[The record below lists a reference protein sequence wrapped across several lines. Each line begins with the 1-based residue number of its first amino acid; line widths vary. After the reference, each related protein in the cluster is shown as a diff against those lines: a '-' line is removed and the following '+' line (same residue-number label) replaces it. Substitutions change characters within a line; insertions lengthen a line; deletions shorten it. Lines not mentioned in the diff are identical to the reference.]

1 MVKKRINFIKMSGGG
16 NDFILIDNR
25 RGLLP
30 EKKSPLVKQ
39 VCQRKI
45 SVGADGVV
53 LVEKSGKADFKMRI
67 FNPDGSEAE
76 MCGNGARCVA
86 LFSYKEEIAKKN
98 MCFETKAGIIEA
110 QIINDKKVKIKMSN
124 PFDLKKDL
132 ELKINGKVLEGSF
145 INTGVPH
152 TVIFT
157 SRVKS
162 VEVEK
167 IGRKIRRHKMFA
179 PEGTNVDFVSL
190 KNKTSIYLR
199 TYERG
204 VEAETLSCGTGSA
217 ASAIIAGLKKGLK
230 SPVKVIT
237 QSGEIYTI
245 YFRIKKEGIKEVYL
259 EGPVA
264 ISYEGIFIV

>member
-1 MVKKRINFIKMSGGG
+1 MVRKRINFVKMSGGG

-25 RGLLP
+25 KELLP
-30 EKKSPLVKQ
+30 EKKSSLVKQ

-53 LVEKSGKADFKMRI
+53 LVEKSRKADFKMRI

-86 LFSYKEEIAKKN
+86 LFSYKEKITKKN
-98 MCFETKAGIIEA
+98 MCFETKAGIIGA
-110 QIINDKKVKIKMSN
+110 QIINDKKIKIEMSK

-132 ELKINGKVLEGSF
+132 KLKINGKALKGSF

-152 TVIFT
+152 TIIFT
-157 SRVKS
+157 SRIKTI
-162 VEVEK
+162 EVEE

-179 PEGTNVDFVSL
+179 PQGTNVDFVSL
-190 KNKTSIYLR
+190 KDKSSIYLR

-204 VEAETLSCGTGSA
+204 VEAETLSCGTGSV

-245 YFRIKKEGIKEVYL
+245 YFRIEKEGIKEVYL

-264 ISYEGIFIV
+264 VSYEGLFIV

>member
-1 MVKKRINFIKMSGGG
+1 MVRKRINFIKMSGGG

-25 RGLLP
+25 KGILP
-30 EKKSPLVKQ
+30 EKKSSLVKQ
-39 VCQRKI
+39 VCRRKI
-45 SVGADGVV
+45 SVGADGVIF
-53 LVEKSGKADFKMRI
+53 VEKSGKADFKMRI

-86 LFSYKEEIAKKN
+86 LFSYKGKIAKKN
-98 MCFETKAGIIEA
+98 MCFETKAGIIGA
-110 QIINDKKVKIKMSN
+110 QIINAQKVKIKMSE

-132 ELKINGKVLEGSF
+132 KIKINGKVLKVSF

-152 TVIFT
+152 TVIFS
-157 SRVKS
+157 SRIKTI
-162 VEVEK
+162 EVEE

-179 PEGTNVDFVSL
+179 PQGTNVDFVSL
-190 KNKTSIYLR
+190 KGKTSIYLR

-204 VEAETLSCGTGSA
+204 VEAETLSCGTGSV
-217 ASAIIAGLKKGLK
+217 ASAIIAGLKKGFK

-245 YFRIKKEGIKEVYL
+245 YFRLEKEGIKEVYL
-259 EGPVA
+259 EGSVA
-264 ISYEGIFIV
+264 VSYEGLFII